1 MTKKKIL
8 VVDDEP
14 DFLKMI
20 HARLEGDGYTVVVAA
35 DGEEALR
42 KLKSEKPDVVL
53 LDILM
58 PKLDGLKVLR
68 RIRQADRQLP
78 VYMMTSFSTAERF
91 GTAKKLGAAGFIVK
105 TNDLRQE
112 IRNITSSIHLASKY
126 RSSRRGFTP
135 LDKRSHLTGFT
146 LVELMVSV
154 VLLVGSVSAATFVFG
169 RGIYATTDTEL
180 LGQGTALAQERMEN
194 LRGTAFASIASEAKA
209 AVSGWTGFSRQV
221 AVSQPSG
228 TNSDFKQ
235 VVVTTYWDTPA
246 GEVSTS
252 LTSCVVNVVN
262 N

>member
-1 MTKKKIL
+1 MLKGKKIL

-14 DFLKMI
+14 DFLKMVR
-20 HARLEGDGYTVVVAA
+20 ARLEEDGHEVVVAA

-42 KLKSEKPDVVL
+42 KVKSEKPDVVL

-58 PKLDGLKVLR
+58 PRMDGLKVLR
-68 RIRQADRQLP
+68 RIRQADRHLP
-78 VYMMTSFSTAERF
+78 VYMMTSFSTTERF
-91 GTAKKLGAAGFIVK
+91 GLAKKLGAAGFIVK
-105 TNDLRQE
+105 TNDLKRE
-112 IRNITSSIHLASKY
+112 IRNITSSIRLASKY
-126 RSSRRGFTP
+126 RSPRR
-135 LDKRSHLTGFT
+135 GFT

-154 VLLVGSVSAATFVFG
+154 VLLVGSVSAATFVFA

-221 AVSQPSG
+221 AVSQPAG

-252 LTSCVVNVVN
+252 LTSYVANVVN

>member
-1 MTKKKIL
+1 MPKGKKIL

-20 HARLEGDGYTVVVAA
+20 RSRLEEDGHEVIVAA

-42 KLKSEKPDVVL
+42 KVKSEKPDVVL

-68 RIRQADRQLP
+68 RIRQADRHLP

-91 GTAKKLGAAGFIVK
+91 GLANKLNASGFIVK
-105 TNDLRQE
+105 TNDLKRE
-112 IRNITSSIHLASKY
+112 IRNITGSIHLASKY
-126 RSSRRGFTP
+126 RPSRRGFT
-135 LDKRSHLTGFT
+135 LLE
-146 LVELMVSV
+146 VMISV
-154 VLLVGSVSAATFVFG
+154 VLLVSGVAAATFVFG
-169 RGIYATTDTEL
+169 KGMFASTDTEL
-180 LGQGTALAQERMEN
+180 LEQGVALAQERIEN

-221 AVSQPSG
+221 AVSQPAG

-235 VVVTTYWDTPA
+235 VVVTAYWDTPT

-252 LTSCVVNVVN
+252 LTSYVANVLN